1 MVTFECP
8 WCTEPVGLEASRLD
22 VLACDACGIAVEVA
36 PDPAPAPKRMDRA
49 A

>member
-8 WCTEPVGLEASRLD
+8 WCTEPAGLELSSLD
-22 VLACDACGIAVEVA
+22 ELACDACGVTVQVA
-36 PDPAPAPKRMDRA
+36 PDPIRVPVAVA

>member
-8 WCTEPVGLEASRLD
+8 WCTEPATVALPDLD
-22 VLACDACGIAVEVA
+22 VLACGGCGILVAVA
-36 PDPAPAPKRMDRA
+36 PDPVPERLDQA